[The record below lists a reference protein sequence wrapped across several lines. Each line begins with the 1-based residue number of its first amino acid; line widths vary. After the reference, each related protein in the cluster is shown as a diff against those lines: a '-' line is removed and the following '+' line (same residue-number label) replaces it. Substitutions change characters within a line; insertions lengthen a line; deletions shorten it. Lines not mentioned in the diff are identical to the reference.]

1 VPTGWG
7 TFWFKACS
15 KMTRHEV
22 EVYSHR
28 PISVA
33 SQEIVLALFN
43 VLAGTINWFGRT
55 PPDPPGSRKEAL
67 GRNILHNIT
76 VTLEAFTTR

>member
-67 GRNILHNIT
+67 ASRCQ
-76 VTLEAFTTR
+76 